1 MTSSDGFLKIGQQIT
16 APFLSAPAEVKGF
29 SQRAGYVRLEAVI
42 LDGTHQFIT
51 RNLTPAQLAQ
61 IRVVQDT
68 RLERVDSAEDFFLRI
83 EANRIRL
90 AYQFDPQL
98 AVSISQVDPLPH
110 QIEAVY
116 HYALQS
122 PRIRFLIADDPG
134 AGKTIMAGLIIKEL
148 QYRRLAQRILIIAP
162 GHLKYQWQR
171 EMKERFQ
178 TAFGI
183 VDRGRMNATWGENVW
198 EEKDHCITSI
208 DFVKQDSVLNSLQN
222 VRWDLVIVDEAHK
235 MSAYAYQSRDQV
247 KVDKTKRYRVGEILS
262 RQTNHLLFLTA
273 TPHRGDEEN
282 FRLFLD
288 LLRPG
293 FFARTELL
301 KESVQSGDNPVF
313 VRRLKEDMKKFDGSA
328 IFPPRHVHSVT
339 FRLTEAER
347 DLYNGVT
354 NYVRHYFDRAKENRS
369 ISFALMILQRRLT
382 SSSQAIYLSLVRRKE
397 RLQAL
402 LELPERIRRDD
413 DYLRAKGLTEDDL
426 AEMAEEERL
435 EWEEKLE
442 NLTLAE
448 NLDDV
453 VAEIEQLEK
462 LIAQADKVRQQEIES
477 KLVKLR
483 HQVLA
488 NLGQRKLLIFTEF
501 RDTVN
506 YLVEKLRVWGYKVIT
521 IHGQMNMDDRLTA
534 EHEFKT
540 NAQIMVATEA
550 AGEGINLQFCSWM
563 INYDIPWNPN
573 RLEQRMG
580 RIHRYGQQYE
590 VHIYNMIAQ
599 ETREGQILERLFEK
613 LERMKEDLGTDRVF
627 DIIGDMIPGARLD
640 ELLKEAIF
648 SQRRMEEIEQTIDA
662 MNVKQAAQT
671 LEKAFL
677 TSLAT
682 RHIDVTGVLRE
693 KMAAEENRLVP
704 EYVEDYFLRAY
715 GRITNQRLT
724 PRTGSKSRFY
734 TINNVPYDLRQWG
747 QDYSFKTA
755 YGMVFREYKQVTFDK
770 YAAREQAQAEFVAP
784 AHPLLEALNQE
795 ILTRFQ
801 NNRDAYAVFGDPEG
815 VRAGTLWFVEG
826 EVTDGSGQPAGK
838 RVFCLYHALADGS
851 IQNVNPAVL
860 WDYEPLDTAPV
871 PDDLLAL
878 LQQREL
884 IEDHIITDV
893 LFPFQNEMQARREHE
908 TRIKEKYGLRSLDY
922 LIQESNQKILD
933 YQLRQEA
940 GNNVD
945 LPLLNEQRNLEEL
958 QRKRSLLEQEILLER
973 NVTVS
978 EPRIIGTAV
987 IVPAVTQAT
996 VEPVITAQPAR
1007 VVKERAE
1014 AGHDYRF
1021 GDDSG
1026 HDAERKRE
1034 IELVGMQVA
1043 LAYETEQ
1050 GRQPEDVSGEN
1061 HGFDVRSLEFDAEGA
1076 FSGIRYIEVKARAQS
1091 GAIRLSSNE
1100 WKKARRYGDDYWLY
1114 IVTQAGTAEP
1124 QLQRIQNPFVHFQ
1137 MDEDI
1142 FATGYIIPEENWQ
1155 QTVQDL

>member
-1 MTSSDGFLKIGQQIT
+1 MLLKIGQRIT
-16 APFLSAPAEVKGF
+16 APFLPTIAEVKGF
-29 SQRAGYVRLEAVI
+29 SQRSGYARLEVVL
-42 LDGTHQFIT
+42 LDGSYQFLT
-51 RNLTPAQLAQ
+51 RNLTAVQLAQ
-61 IRVVQDT
+61 VQIVQDT
-68 RLERVDSAEDFFLRI
+68 RLERVPRAEDFFLRI
-83 EANRIRL
+83 EASRIRL

-116 HYALQS
+116 HYVLSS

-134 AGKTIMAGLIIKEL
+134 AGKTIMAGLIVKEL

-178 TAFGI
+178 TPFTI
-183 VDRGRMNATWGENVW
+183 IDRARMNATWGENAW
-198 EEKDHCITSI
+198 EDKDHCLTSI
-208 DFVKQDSVLNSLQN
+208 DFVKQDTVLSSLQN

-235 MSAYAYQSRDQV
+235 MSAYAYQGKDQV
-247 KVDKTKRYRVGEILS
+247 KVDKTRRYRVGELLS
-262 RQTNHLLFLTA
+262 RQTNHMLFLTA

-301 KESVQSGDNPVF
+301 KESVQSGDNPIF
-313 VRRLKEDMKKFDGSA
+313 VRRLKEDMKRFDGTD

-347 DLYNGVT
+347 HLYNGVT
-354 NYVRHYFDRAKENRS
+354 NYVRNYFDRARENRS

-382 SSSQAIYLSLVRRKE
+382 SSSQAIYLSLLRRKE
-397 RLQAL
+397 RLQNL
-402 LELPERIRRDD
+402 LELPEQIRRDE
-413 DYLRAKGLTEDDL
+413 DYMRARGLTEDDL

-435 EWEEKLE
+435 EWEERLE

-448 NLDDV
+448 NIEDV
-453 VAEIEQLEK
+453 VAEIEQLEA

-483 HQVLA
+483 DHVLA
-488 NLGQRKLLIFTEF
+488 NLGTRKLLIFTEF

-506 YLVEKLRVWGYKVIT
+506 YLVAKLQGWGYQVIT
-521 IHGQMNMDDRLTA
+521 IHGQMNMEDRLQA

-580 RIHRYGQQYE
+580 RIHRYGQRYE

-599 ETREGQILERLFEK
+599 DTREGQILQRLFEK

-627 DIIGDMIPGARLD
+627 DIIGDMIPGSRLD

-662 MNVKQAAQT
+662 VNVKQAAQT

-682 RHIDVTGVLRE
+682 RHIDVTGILRE

-715 GRITNQRLT
+715 QRIGGQRLM
-724 PRTGSKSRFY
+724 PRSGGNSRFY
-734 TINNVPYDLRQWG
+734 TIANVPYDLRQWG
-747 QDYSFKTA
+747 QDYDFKTN
-755 YGMVFREYKQVTFDK
+755 YGLLFRDYKQITFDK

-784 AHPLLEALNQE
+784 GHPLLEALNQE
-795 ILTRFQ
+795 ILTRFHT
-801 NNRDAYAVFGDPEG
+801 NRDAYAVFGDPEG
-815 VRAGTLWFVEG
+815 LREGTLWFVEG

-838 RVFCLYHALADGS
+838 RVFCLYHALADGR
-851 IQNVNPAVL
+851 IQTINPAVL
-860 WDYEPLDTAPV
+860 WDCEPLDDTPV
-871 PDDLLAL
+871 ADDLLAL
-878 LQQREL
+878 LQQRES
-884 IEDHIITDV
+884 IEDHIINNV
-893 LFPFQNEMQARREHE
+893 LFPFQEEIQVRREHE
-908 TRIKEKYGLRSLDY
+908 TRVKEKYGLRSLDY
-922 LIQESNQKILD
+922 LMQESNQKILD
-933 YQLRQEA
+933 YQLRQASGE
-940 GNNVD
+940 NLD
-945 LPLLNEQRNLEEL
+945 LPLRNEQRNLEEL
-958 QRKRSLLEQEILLER
+958 QRRRSQLEQEILLER

-978 EPRIIGTAV
+978 EPRIIGTAL
-987 IVPAVTQAT
+987 IIPSTPQKPAAPPPPATPKQAR
-996 VEPVITAQPAR
+996 EQPD
-1007 VVKERAE
+1007 EAE
-1014 AGHDYRF
+1014 QYQAGSDN
-1021 GDDSG
+1021 SG
-1026 HDAERKRE
+1026 ADPTRKRE
-1034 IELVGMQVA
+1034 IELVGMQVTV
-1043 LAYETEQ
+1043 AYERENS
-1050 GRQPEDVSGEN
+1050 RSPEDVSGEN
-1061 HGFDVRSLEFDAEGA
+1061 HGFDVRSLEYDADGA
-1076 FSGIRYIEVKARAQS
+1076 FAGIRYIEVKARAQS
-1091 GAIRLSSNE
+1091 GAIRLSANE
-1100 WKKARRYGDDYWLY
+1100 WKKARRYGDDFWLY
-1114 IVTQAGTAEP
+1114 IVTKAGSDEP
-1124 QLQRIQNPFVHFQ
+1124 QLQRIQNPAAQFAL
-1137 MDEDI
+1137 DEDI
-1142 FATGYIIPEENWQ
+1142 FATGFIIPEDRWHDK
-1155 QTVQDL
+1155 TK

>member
-1 MTSSDGFLKIGQQIT
+1 MLLKIGQRIT
-16 APFLSAPAEVKGF
+16 APFLPTIAEVKGF
-29 SQRAGYVRLEAVI
+29 SQRSGYARLEVVL
-42 LDGTHQFIT
+42 LDGSYQFLT
-51 RNLTPAQLAQ
+51 RNLTAVQLAQ
-61 IRVVQDT
+61 VQIVQDT
-68 RLERVDSAEDFFLRI
+68 RLERVPRAEDFFLRI
-83 EANRIRL
+83 EASRIRL

-116 HYALQS
+116 HYVLSS

-134 AGKTIMAGLIIKEL
+134 AGKTIMAGLIVKEL

-178 TAFGI
+178 TPFTI
-183 VDRGRMNATWGENVW
+183 IDRARMNATWGENAW
-198 EEKDHCITSI
+198 EDKDHCLTSI
-208 DFVKQDSVLNSLQN
+208 DFVKQDTVLSSLQN

-235 MSAYAYQSRDQV
+235 MSAYAYQGKDQV
-247 KVDKTKRYRVGEILS
+247 KVDKTRRYRVGELLS
-262 RQTNHLLFLTA
+262 RQTNHMLFLTA

-301 KESVQSGDNPVF
+301 KESVQSGDNPIF
-313 VRRLKEDMKKFDGSA
+313 VRRLKEDMKRFDGTD

-347 DLYNGVT
+347 HLYNGVT
-354 NYVRHYFDRAKENRS
+354 NYVRNYFDRARENRS

-382 SSSQAIYLSLVRRKE
+382 SSSQAIYLSLLRRKE
-397 RLQAL
+397 RLQNL
-402 LELPERIRRDD
+402 LELPEQIRRDE
-413 DYLRAKGLTEDDL
+413 DYMRARGLTEDDL

-435 EWEEKLE
+435 EWEERLE

-448 NLDDV
+448 NIEDV
-453 VAEIEQLEK
+453 VAEIEQLEA

-483 HQVLA
+483 DHVLA
-488 NLGQRKLLIFTEF
+488 NLGTRKLLIFTEF

-506 YLVEKLRVWGYKVIT
+506 YLVAKLQGCGYQVIT
-521 IHGQMNMDDRLTA
+521 IHGQMNMEDRLQA

-580 RIHRYGQQYE
+580 RIHRYGQRYE

-599 ETREGQILERLFEK
+599 DTREGQILQRLFEK

-627 DIIGDMIPGARLD
+627 DIIGDMIPGSRLD

-662 MNVKQAAQT
+662 VNVKQAAQT

-682 RHIDVTGVLRE
+682 RHIDVTGILRE

-715 GRITNQRLT
+715 QRIGGQRLM
-724 PRTGSKSRFY
+724 PRSGGNSRFY
-734 TINNVPYDLRQWG
+734 TIANVPYDLRQWG
-747 QDYSFKTA
+747 QDYDFKTN
-755 YGMVFREYKQVTFDK
+755 YGLLFRDYKQITFDK

-784 AHPLLEALNQE
+784 GHPLLEALNQE
-795 ILTRFQ
+795 ILTRFHT
-801 NNRDAYAVFGDPEG
+801 NRDAYAVFGDPEG
-815 VRAGTLWFVEG
+815 LREGTLWFVEG

-838 RVFCLYHALADGS
+838 RVFCLYHALADGR
-851 IQNVNPAVL
+851 IQTINPAVL
-860 WDYEPLDTAPV
+860 WDCEPLDDTPV
-871 PDDLLAL
+871 ADDLLAL
-878 LQQREL
+878 LQQRES
-884 IEDHIITDV
+884 IEDHIINDV
-893 LFPFQNEMQARREHE
+893 LFPFQEEIQVRREHE
-908 TRIKEKYGLRSLDY
+908 TRVKEKYGLRSLDY
-922 LIQESNQKILD
+922 LMQESNQKILD
-933 YQLRQEA
+933 YQLRQASGE
-940 GNNVD
+940 NLD
-945 LPLLNEQRNLEEL
+945 LPLRNEQRNLEEL
-958 QRKRSLLEQEILLER
+958 QRRRSQLEQEILLER

-978 EPRIIGTAV
+978 EPRIIGTAL
-987 IVPAVTQAT
+987 IIPSTPQKPAAPPPPATPKQAR
-996 VEPVITAQPAR
+996 EQPD
-1007 VVKERAE
+1007 EAE
-1014 AGHDYRF
+1014 QYQAGSDN
-1021 GDDSG
+1021 SG
-1026 HDAERKRE
+1026 ADPTRKRE
-1034 IELVGMQVA
+1034 IELVGMQVTV
-1043 LAYETEQ
+1043 AYERENS
-1050 GRQPEDVSGEN
+1050 RSPEDVSGEN
-1061 HGFDVRSLEFDAEGA
+1061 HGFDVRSLEYDADGA
-1076 FSGIRYIEVKARAQS
+1076 FAGIRYIEVKARAQS
-1091 GAIRLSSNE
+1091 GAIRLSANE
-1100 WKKARRYGDDYWLY
+1100 WKKARRYGDDFWLY
-1114 IVTQAGTAEP
+1114 IVTWAGTNEP
-1124 QLQRIQNPFVHFQ
+1124 QLQRIQNPATHLQ

-1142 FATGYIIPEENWQ
+1142 FATGYIIPEQNWQ
-1155 QTVQDL
+1155 QTVQQ

>member
-1 MTSSDGFLKIGQQIT
+1 MLLKIGQRIT
-16 APFLSAPAEVKGF
+16 APFLPTIAEVKGF
-29 SQRAGYVRLEAVI
+29 SQRSGYARLEVVL
-42 LDGTHQFIT
+42 LDGSYQFLT
-51 RNLTPAQLAQ
+51 RNLTAVQLAQ
-61 IRVVQDT
+61 VQIVQDT
-68 RLERVDSAEDFFLRI
+68 RLERVPRAEDFFLRI
-83 EANRIRL
+83 EASRIRL

-116 HYALQS
+116 HYVLSS

-134 AGKTIMAGLIIKEL
+134 AGKTIMAGLIVKEL

-178 TAFGI
+178 TPFTI
-183 VDRGRMNATWGENVW
+183 IDRARMNATWGENAW
-198 EEKDHCITSI
+198 EDKDHCLTSI
-208 DFVKQDSVLNSLQN
+208 DFVKQDTVLSSLQN

-235 MSAYAYQSRDQV
+235 MSAYAYQGKDQV
-247 KVDKTKRYRVGEILS
+247 KVDKTRRYRVGELLS
-262 RQTNHLLFLTA
+262 RQTNHMLFLTA

-301 KESVQSGDNPVF
+301 KESVQSGDNPIF
-313 VRRLKEDMKKFDGSA
+313 VRRLKEDMKRFDGTD

-347 DLYNGVT
+347 HLYNGVT
-354 NYVRHYFDRAKENRS
+354 NYVRNYFDRARENRS

-382 SSSQAIYLSLVRRKE
+382 SSSQAIYLSLLRRKE
-397 RLQAL
+397 RLQNL
-402 LELPERIRRDD
+402 LELPEQIRRDE
-413 DYLRAKGLTEDDL
+413 DYMRARGLTEDDL

-435 EWEEKLE
+435 EWEERLE

-448 NLDDV
+448 NIEDV
-453 VAEIEQLEK
+453 VAEIEQLEA

-483 HQVLA
+483 DHVLA
-488 NLGQRKLLIFTEF
+488 NLGTRKLLIFTEF

-506 YLVEKLRVWGYKVIT
+506 YLVAKLQGWGYQVIT
-521 IHGQMNMDDRLTA
+521 IHGQMNMEDRLQA

-550 AGEGINLQFCSWM
+550 AGEGINLQFCYWM

-580 RIHRYGQQYE
+580 RIHRYGQRYE

-599 ETREGQILERLFEK
+599 DTREGQILQRLFEK

-627 DIIGDMIPGARLD
+627 DIIGDMIPGSRLD

-662 MNVKQAAQT
+662 VNVKQAAQT

-682 RHIDVTGVLRE
+682 RHIDVTGILRE

-715 GRITNQRLT
+715 QRIGGQRLM
-724 PRTGSKSRFY
+724 PRSGGNSRFY
-734 TINNVPYDLRQWG
+734 TIANVPYDLRQWG
-747 QDYSFKTA
+747 QDYDFKTN
-755 YGMVFREYKQVTFDK
+755 YGLLFRDYKQITFDK

-784 AHPLLEALNQE
+784 GHPLLEALNQE
-795 ILTRFQ
+795 ILTRFHT
-801 NNRDAYAVFGDPEG
+801 NRDAYAVFGDPEG
-815 VRAGTLWFVEG
+815 LREGTLWFVEG

-838 RVFCLYHALADGS
+838 RVFCLYHALADGR
-851 IQNVNPAVL
+851 IQTINPAVL
-860 WDYEPLDTAPV
+860 WDCEPLDDTPV
-871 PDDLLAL
+871 ADDLLAL
-878 LQQREL
+878 LQQRES
-884 IEDHIITDV
+884 IEDHIINNV
-893 LFPFQNEMQARREHE
+893 LFPFQEEIQVRREHE
-908 TRIKEKYGLRSLDY
+908 TRVKEKYGLRSLDY
-922 LIQESNQKILD
+922 LMQESNQKILD
-933 YQLRQEA
+933 YQLRQASGE
-940 GNNVD
+940 NLD
-945 LPLLNEQRNLEEL
+945 LPLRNEQRNLEEL
-958 QRKRSLLEQEILLER
+958 QRRRSQLEQEILLER

-978 EPRIIGTAV
+978 EPRIIGTAL
-987 IVPAVTQAT
+987 IIPSTPQKPAAPPPPATPKQAR
-996 VEPVITAQPAR
+996 EQPD
-1007 VVKERAE
+1007 EAE
-1014 AGHDYRF
+1014 QYQAGSDN
-1021 GDDSG
+1021 SG
-1026 HDAERKRE
+1026 ADPTRKRE
-1034 IELVGMQVA
+1034 IELVGMQVTV
-1043 LAYETEQ
+1043 AYERENS
-1050 GRQPEDVSGEN
+1050 RSPEDVSGEN
-1061 HGFDVRSLEFDAEGA
+1061 HGFDVRSLEYDADGA
-1076 FSGIRYIEVKARAQS
+1076 FAGIRYIEVKARAQS
-1091 GAIRLSSNE
+1091 GAIRLSANE
-1100 WKKARRYGDDYWLY
+1100 WKKARRYGDDFWLY
-1114 IVTQAGTAEP
+1114 IVTWAGTNEP
-1124 QLQRIQNPFVHFQ
+1124 QLQRIQNPATHLQ

-1142 FATGYIIPEENWQ
+1142 FATGYIIPEQNWQ
-1155 QTVQDL
+1155 QTVQQ

>member
-1 MTSSDGFLKIGQQIT
+1 MLLKIGQRIT
-16 APFLSAPAEVKGF
+16 APFLPTIAEVKGF
-29 SQRAGYVRLEAVI
+29 SQRSGYARLEVVL
-42 LDGTHQFIT
+42 LDGSYQFLT
-51 RNLTPAQLAQ
+51 RNLTAVQLAQ
-61 IRVVQDT
+61 VQIVQDT
-68 RLERVDSAEDFFLRI
+68 RLERVPRAEDFFLRI
-83 EANRIRL
+83 EASRIRL

-116 HYALQS
+116 HYVLSS

-134 AGKTIMAGLIIKEL
+134 AGKTIMAGLIVKEL

-178 TAFGI
+178 TPFTI
-183 VDRGRMNATWGENVW
+183 IDRARMNATWGENAW
-198 EEKDHCITSI
+198 EDKDHCLTSI
-208 DFVKQDSVLNSLQN
+208 DFVKQDTVLSSLQN

-235 MSAYAYQSRDQV
+235 MSAYAYQGKDQV
-247 KVDKTKRYRVGEILS
+247 KVDKTRRYRVGELLS
-262 RQTNHLLFLTA
+262 RQTNHMLFLTA

-301 KESVQSGDNPVF
+301 KESVQSGDNPIF
-313 VRRLKEDMKKFDGSA
+313 VRRLKEDMKRFDGTD

-347 DLYNGVT
+347 HLYNGVT
-354 NYVRHYFDRAKENRS
+354 NYVRNYFDRARENRS

-382 SSSQAIYLSLVRRKE
+382 SSSQAIYLSLLRRKE
-397 RLQAL
+397 RLQNL
-402 LELPERIRRDD
+402 LELPEQIRRDE
-413 DYLRAKGLTEDDL
+413 DYMRARGLTEDDL

-435 EWEEKLE
+435 EWEERLE

-448 NLDDV
+448 NIEDV
-453 VAEIEQLEK
+453 VAEIEQLEA

-483 HQVLA
+483 DHVLA
-488 NLGQRKLLIFTEF
+488 NLGTRKLLIFTEF

-506 YLVEKLRVWGYKVIT
+506 YLVAKLQGWGYQVIT
-521 IHGQMNMDDRLTA
+521 IHGQMNMEDRLQA

-580 RIHRYGQQYE
+580 RIHRYGQRYE

-599 ETREGQILERLFEK
+599 DTREGQILQRLFEK

-627 DIIGDMIPGARLD
+627 DIIGDMIPGSRLD

-662 MNVKQAAQT
+662 VNVKQAAQT

-682 RHIDVTGVLRE
+682 RHIDVTGILRE

-715 GRITNQRLT
+715 QRIGGQRLM
-724 PRTGSKSRFY
+724 PRSGGNSRFY
-734 TINNVPYDLRQWG
+734 TIANVPYDLRQWG
-747 QDYSFKTA
+747 QDYDFKTN
-755 YGMVFREYKQVTFDK
+755 YGLLFREYKQITFDK

-784 AHPLLEALNQE
+784 GHPLLEALNQE
-795 ILTRFQ
+795 ILTRFHT
-801 NNRDAYAVFGDPEG
+801 NRDAYAVFGDPEG
-815 VRAGTLWFVEG
+815 LREGTLWFVEG

-838 RVFCLYHALADGS
+838 RVFCLYHALADGR
-851 IQNVNPAVL
+851 IQTINPAVL
-860 WDYEPLDTAPV
+860 WDCEPLDDTPV
-871 PDDLLAL
+871 ADDLLAL
-878 LQQREL
+878 LQQRES
-884 IEDHIITDV
+884 IEDHIINDV
-893 LFPFQNEMQARREHE
+893 LFPFQEEIQVRREHE
-908 TRIKEKYGLRSLDY
+908 TRVKEKYGLRSLDY
-922 LIQESNQKILD
+922 LMQESNQKILD
-933 YQLRQEA
+933 YQLRQTGGE
-940 GNNVD
+940 NLD
-945 LPLLNEQRNLEEL
+945 LPLRNEQRNLEEL
-958 QRKRSLLEQEILLER
+958 QHKRQQLEQEIVLER
-973 NVTVS
+973 NVTVG

-987 IVPAVTQAT
+987 ILPTPPQILAPASVTPKQT
-996 VEPVITAQPAR
+996 
-1007 VVKERAE
+1007 KERPHE
-1014 AGHDYRF
+1014 EEHYQAGADG
-1021 GDDSG
+1021 GDD
-1026 HDAERKRE
+1026 AARKRE
-1034 IELVGMQVA
+1034 IELVGMQVTM
-1043 LAYETEQ
+1043 AYEQEN
-1050 GRQPEDVSGEN
+1050 GRSPEDVSGEN
-1061 HGFDVRSLEFDAEGA
+1061 HGFDVRSLEYDADGA
-1076 FSGIRYIEVKARAQS
+1076 FAGIRYIEVKARAQS
-1091 GAIRLSSNE
+1091 GAIRLSANE
-1100 WKKARRYGDDYWLY
+1100 WKKARRYGDDFWLY
-1114 IVTQAGTAEP
+1114 IVTWAGTNEP
-1124 QLQRIQNPFVHFQ
+1124 QLQRIQNPATHLQ

-1142 FATGYIIPEENWQ
+1142 FATGYIIPEQNWQ
-1155 QTVQDL
+1155 QTVQQ

>member
-1 MTSSDGFLKIGQQIT
+1 MEHTNSHLAIGQHIT
-16 APFLSAPAEVKGF
+16 APFLPAAAEVKGF
-29 SQRAGYVRLEAVI
+29 SQRTGYARLEAVL
-42 LDGTHQFIT
+42 LDGSNQFIT

-61 IRVVQDT
+61 IQIVQDN
-68 RLERVDSAEDFFLRI
+68 RLDRVASAEDFFLCI

-116 HYALQS
+116 HYVLRS

-134 AGKTIMAGLIIKEL
+134 AGKTIMAGLIVKEL
-148 QYRRLAQRILIIAP
+148 QYRRLANRILIIAP
-162 GHLKYQWQR
+162 GHLKFQWQR

-178 TAFGI
+178 SPFTI
-183 VDRGRMNATWGENVW
+183 IDRARMNATWGENAW

-208 DFVKQDSVLNSLQN
+208 DFVKQDNVLTSLQT

-235 MSAYAYQSRDQV
+235 MSAYAYQGKEQV
-247 KVDKTKRYRVGEILS
+247 KVDKTKRYRVGELLS
-262 RQTNHLLFLTA
+262 RQTNHMLFLTA

-313 VRRLKEDMKKFDGSA
+313 IRRLKEDMKRFDGTN

-339 FRLTEAER
+339 FRLTQAER
-347 DLYNGVT
+347 ELYNDVT
-354 NYVRHYFDRAKENRS
+354 SYVRNYFDRAKENRS

-382 SSSQAIYLSLVRRKE
+382 SSSQAIYLSLQRRKARME
-397 RLQAL
+397 ELLQ
-402 LELPERIRRDD
+402 LPEKISRDE
-413 DYLRAKGLTEDDL
+413 DYLRAKRLTEDDL
-426 AEMAEEERL
+426 AEMEEVERM
-435 EWEEKLE
+435 EWEERLE

-448 NLDDV
+448 NIDDV
-453 VAEIEQLEK
+453 VAEIEQLEG

-483 HQVLA
+483 DHVLA
-488 NLGQRKLLIFTEF
+488 NLGDRKLLIFTEF

-506 YLVEKLRVWGYKVIT
+506 YLVEKLQLWGYQVIT
-521 IHGQMNMDDRLTA
+521 IHGQMNMEDRLTA
-534 EHEFKT
+534 EHDFKSS
-540 NAQIMVATEA
+540 AQIMVATEA

-599 ETREGQILERLFEK
+599 ETREGRILQRLFEK
-613 LERMKEDLGTDRVF
+613 MERMKEDLGTDRVF

-640 ELLKEAIF
+640 DLLKQAVF
-648 SQRRMEEIEQTIDA
+648 SQRHMEEIEQKIDA
-662 MNVKQAAQT
+662 MNVKQAEAT

-682 RHIDVTGVLRE
+682 RHIDVTGILRE

-715 GRITNQRLT
+715 RRISGRHLT
-724 PRTGSKSRFY
+724 ARSIQNGRFY
-734 TINNVPYDLRQWG
+734 SIANVPYDLRQWG
-747 QDYSFKTA
+747 QNYDFKTA
-755 YGMVFREYKQVTFDK
+755 YGLLFRDYKQLTFDK

-784 AHPLLEALNQE
+784 GHPLLEAINQQ
-795 ILTRFQ
+795 ILTRFHT
-801 NNRDAYAVFGDPEG
+801 NRDAYAVFGDPEG
-815 VRAGTLWFVEG
+815 VRQGTLWFVEG

-838 RVFCLYHALADGS
+838 RVFCLYHALHNGS
-851 IQNVNPAVL
+851 IHTINPAVL
-860 WDYEPLDTAPV
+860 WDYEPLDDTPV
-871 PDDLLAL
+871 PDSLLTL
-878 LQQREL
+878 VQQREQ
-884 IEDHIITDV
+884 IADHIITDV
-893 LFPFQNEMQARREHE
+893 LFPFQTEMQARREHE

-933 YQLRQEA
+933 YQLRQA
-940 GNNVD
+940 VGDNVD
-945 LPLLNEQRNLEEL
+945 LPLLNEQRNLEGLQHKRTQLEL
-958 QRKRSLLEQEILLER
+958 EIQMER

-987 IVPAVTQAT
+987 ILPHVPTAPKPPQPVAT
-996 VEPVITAQPAR
+996 KKVKDQP
-1007 VVKERAE
+1007 
-1014 AGHDYRF
+1014 
-1021 GDDSG
+1021 DDDQTYQTGADSSG
-1026 HDAERKRE
+1026 HDAARKRE
-1034 IELVGMQVA
+1034 IELVGMRVA
-1043 LAYETEQ
+1043 MAYENEN

-1061 HGFDVRSLEFDAEGA
+1061 HGFDVRSLEFDTDGLFA
-1076 FSGIRYIEVKARAQS
+1076 GIRYIEVKARAQS

-1114 IVTQAGTAEP
+1114 IVTHAGTNEP
-1124 QLQRIQNPFVHFQ
+1124 QLQRIQNPATHFQ

-1142 FATGYIIPEENWQ
+1142 FATGYIIPEHSWQ
-1155 QTVQDL
+1155 ATSIS

>member
-1 MTSSDGFLKIGQQIT
+1 MLLKIGQRIT
-16 APFLSAPAEVKGF
+16 APFLPTIAEVKGF
-29 SQRAGYVRLEAVI
+29 SQRSGYARLEVVL
-42 LDGTHQFIT
+42 LDGSYQFLT
-51 RNLTPAQLAQ
+51 RNLTAVQLAQ
-61 IRVVQDT
+61 VQIVQDT
-68 RLERVDSAEDFFLRI
+68 RLERVPRAEDFFLRI
-83 EANRIRL
+83 EASRIRL

-116 HYALQS
+116 HYVLSS

-134 AGKTIMAGLIIKEL
+134 AGKTIMAGLIVKEL

-178 TAFGI
+178 TPFTI
-183 VDRGRMNATWGENVW
+183 IDRARMNATWGENAW
-198 EEKDHCITSI
+198 EDKDHCLTSI
-208 DFVKQDSVLNSLQN
+208 DFVKQDTVLSSLQN

-235 MSAYAYQSRDQV
+235 MSAYAYQGKDQV
-247 KVDKTKRYRVGEILS
+247 KVDKTRRYRVGELLS
-262 RQTNHLLFLTA
+262 RQTNHMLFLTA

-301 KESVQSGDNPVF
+301 KESVQSGDNPIF
-313 VRRLKEDMKKFDGSA
+313 VRRLKEDMKRFDGTD

-347 DLYNGVT
+347 HLYNGVT
-354 NYVRHYFDRAKENRS
+354 NYVRNYFDRARENRS

-382 SSSQAIYLSLVRRKE
+382 SSSQAIYLSLLRRKE
-397 RLQAL
+397 RLQNL
-402 LELPERIRRDD
+402 LELPEQIRRDE
-413 DYLRAKGLTEDDL
+413 DYMRARGLTEDDL

-435 EWEEKLE
+435 EWEERLE

-448 NLDDV
+448 NIEDV
-453 VAEIEQLEK
+453 VAEIEQLEA

-483 HQVLA
+483 DHVLA
-488 NLGQRKLLIFTEF
+488 NLGTRKLLIFTEF

-506 YLVEKLRVWGYKVIT
+506 YLVAKLQGWGYQVIT
-521 IHGQMNMDDRLTA
+521 IHGQMNMEDRLQA

-580 RIHRYGQQYE
+580 RIHRYGQRYE

-599 ETREGQILERLFEK
+599 DTREGQILQRLFEK

-627 DIIGDMIPGARLD
+627 DIIGDMIPGSRLD

-662 MNVKQAAQT
+662 VNVKQAAQT

-682 RHIDVTGVLRE
+682 RHIDVTGILRE

-715 GRITNQRLT
+715 QRIGGQRLT
-724 PRTGSKSRFY
+724 PRSGGNSRFY
-734 TINNVPYDLRQWG
+734 TIANVPYDLRQWG
-747 QDYSFKTA
+747 QDYDFKTN
-755 YGMVFREYKQVTFDK
+755 YGLLFREYKQITFDK

-784 AHPLLEALNQE
+784 GHPLLEALNQE
-795 ILTRFQ
+795 ILTRFHT
-801 NNRDAYAVFGDPEG
+801 NRDAYAVFGDPEG
-815 VRAGTLWFVEG
+815 LREGTLWFVEG

-838 RVFCLYHALADGS
+838 RVFCLYHALADGR
-851 IQNVNPAVL
+851 IQTINPAVL
-860 WDYEPLDTAPV
+860 WDCEPLDDTPV
-871 PDDLLAL
+871 ADDLLAL
-878 LQQREL
+878 LQQRES
-884 IEDHIITDV
+884 IEDHIINNV
-893 LFPFQNEMQARREHE
+893 LFPFQEEIQVRREHE
-908 TRIKEKYGLRSLDY
+908 TRVKEKYGLRSLDY
-922 LIQESNQKILD
+922 LMQESNQKILD
-933 YQLRQEA
+933 YQLRQASGE
-940 GNNVD
+940 NLD
-945 LPLLNEQRNLEEL
+945 LPLRNEQRNLEEL
-958 QRKRSLLEQEILLER
+958 QRRRSQLEQEILLER

-978 EPRIIGTAV
+978 EPRIIGTAL
-987 IVPAVTQAT
+987 IIPSTPQKPAAPPPPATPKQAR
-996 VEPVITAQPAR
+996 EQPD
-1007 VVKERAE
+1007 EAE
-1014 AGHDYRF
+1014 QYQAGSDN
-1021 GDDSG
+1021 SG
-1026 HDAERKRE
+1026 ADPTRKRE
-1034 IELVGMQVA
+1034 IELVGMQVTV
-1043 LAYETEQ
+1043 AYERENS
-1050 GRQPEDVSGEN
+1050 RSPEDVSGEN
-1061 HGFDVRSLEFDAEGA
+1061 HGFDVRSLEYDADGA
-1076 FSGIRYIEVKARAQS
+1076 FAGIRYIEVKARAQS
-1091 GAIRLSSNE
+1091 GAIRLSANE
-1100 WKKARRYGDDYWLY
+1100 WKKARRYGDDFWLY
-1114 IVTQAGTAEP
+1114 IVTWAGTNEP
-1124 QLQRIQNPFVHFQ
+1124 QLQRIQNPATHLQ

-1142 FATGYIIPEENWQ
+1142 FATGYIIPEQNWQ
-1155 QTVQDL
+1155 QTVQQ

>member
-1 MTSSDGFLKIGQQIT
+1 MLLKIGQRIT
-16 APFLSAPAEVKGF
+16 APFLPTIAEVKGF
-29 SQRAGYVRLEAVI
+29 SQRSGYARLEVVL
-42 LDGTHQFIT
+42 LDGSYQFLT
-51 RNLTPAQLAQ
+51 RNLTAVQLAQ
-61 IRVVQDT
+61 VQIVQDT
-68 RLERVDSAEDFFLRI
+68 RLERVPRAEDFFLRI
-83 EANRIRL
+83 EASRIRL

-116 HYALQS
+116 HYVLSS

-134 AGKTIMAGLIIKEL
+134 AGKTIMAGLIVKEL

-178 TAFGI
+178 TPFTI
-183 VDRGRMNATWGENVW
+183 IDRARMNATWGENAW
-198 EEKDHCITSI
+198 EDKDHCLTSI
-208 DFVKQDSVLNSLQN
+208 DFVKQDTVLSSLQN

-235 MSAYAYQSRDQV
+235 MSAYAYQGKDQV
-247 KVDKTKRYRVGEILS
+247 KVDKTRRYRVGELLS
-262 RQTNHLLFLTA
+262 RQTNHMLFLTA

-301 KESVQSGDNPVF
+301 KESVQSGDNPIF
-313 VRRLKEDMKKFDGSA
+313 VRRLKEDMKRFDGTD

-347 DLYNGVT
+347 HLYNGVT
-354 NYVRHYFDRAKENRS
+354 NYVRNYFDRARENRS

-382 SSSQAIYLSLVRRKE
+382 SSSQAIYLSLLRRKE
-397 RLQAL
+397 RLQNL
-402 LELPERIRRDD
+402 LELPEQIRRDE
-413 DYLRAKGLTEDDL
+413 DYMRARGLTEDDL

-435 EWEEKLE
+435 EWEERLE

-448 NLDDV
+448 NIEDV
-453 VAEIEQLEK
+453 VAEIEQLEA

-483 HQVLA
+483 DHVLA
-488 NLGQRKLLIFTEF
+488 NLGTRKLLIFTEF

-506 YLVEKLRVWGYKVIT
+506 YLVAKLQGWGYQVIT
-521 IHGQMNMDDRLTA
+521 IHGQMNMEDRLQA

-580 RIHRYGQQYE
+580 RIHRYGQRYE

-599 ETREGQILERLFEK
+599 DTREGQILQRLFEK

-627 DIIGDMIPGARLD
+627 DIIGDMIPGSRLD

-662 MNVKQAAQT
+662 VNVKQAAQT

-682 RHIDVTGVLRE
+682 RHIDVTGILRE

-715 GRITNQRLT
+715 QRIGGQRLM
-724 PRTGSKSRFY
+724 PRSGGNSRFY
-734 TINNVPYDLRQWG
+734 TIANVPYDLRQWG
-747 QDYSFKTA
+747 QDYDFKTN
-755 YGMVFREYKQVTFDK
+755 YGLLFRDYKQITFDK

-784 AHPLLEALNQE
+784 GHPLLEALNQE
-795 ILTRFQ
+795 ILTRFHT
-801 NNRDAYAVFGDPEG
+801 NRDAYAVFGDPEG
-815 VRAGTLWFVEG
+815 LREGTLWFVEG

-838 RVFCLYHALADGS
+838 RVFCLYHALADGR
-851 IQNVNPAVL
+851 IQTINPAVL
-860 WDYEPLDTAPV
+860 WDCEPLDDTPV
-871 PDDLLAL
+871 ADDLLAL
-878 LQQREL
+878 LQQRES
-884 IEDHIITDV
+884 IEDHIINDV
-893 LFPFQNEMQARREHE
+893 LFPFQEEIQVRREHE
-908 TRIKEKYGLRSLDY
+908 TRVKEKYGLRSLDY
-922 LIQESNQKILD
+922 LMQESNQKILD
-933 YQLRQEA
+933 YQLRQASGE
-940 GNNVD
+940 NLD
-945 LPLLNEQRNLEEL
+945 LPLRNEQRNLEEL
-958 QRKRSLLEQEILLER
+958 QRRRSQLEQEILLER

-978 EPRIIGTAV
+978 EPRIIGTAL
-987 IVPAVTQAT
+987 IIPSTPQKPAAPPPPATPKQAR
-996 VEPVITAQPAR
+996 EQPD
-1007 VVKERAE
+1007 EAE
-1014 AGHDYRF
+1014 QYQAGSDN
-1021 GDDSG
+1021 SG
-1026 HDAERKRE
+1026 ADPTRKRE
-1034 IELVGMQVA
+1034 IELVGMQVTV
-1043 LAYETEQ
+1043 AYERENS
-1050 GRQPEDVSGEN
+1050 RSPEDVSGEN
-1061 HGFDVRSLEFDAEGA
+1061 HGFDVRSLEYDADGA
-1076 FSGIRYIEVKARAQS
+1076 FAGIRYIEVKARAQS
-1091 GAIRLSSNE
+1091 GAIRLSANE
-1100 WKKARRYGDDYWLY
+1100 WKKARRYGDDFWLY
-1114 IVTQAGTAEP
+1114 IVTWAGTNEP
-1124 QLQRIQNPFVHFQ
+1124 QLQRIQNPATHLQ

-1142 FATGYIIPEENWQ
+1142 FATGYIIPEQNWQ
-1155 QTVQDL
+1155 QTVQQ

>member
-1 MTSSDGFLKIGQQIT
+1 MLLKIGQRIT
-16 APFLSAPAEVKGF
+16 APFLPTIAEVKGF
-29 SQRAGYVRLEAVI
+29 SQRSGYARLEVVL
-42 LDGTHQFIT
+42 LDGSYQFLT
-51 RNLTPAQLAQ
+51 RNLTAVQLAQ
-61 IRVVQDT
+61 VQIVQDT
-68 RLERVDSAEDFFLRI
+68 RLERVPRAEDFFLRI
-83 EANRIRL
+83 EASRIRL

-116 HYALQS
+116 HYVLSS

-134 AGKTIMAGLIIKEL
+134 AGKTIMAGLIVKEL

-178 TAFGI
+178 TPFTI
-183 VDRGRMNATWGENVW
+183 IDRARMNATWGENAW
-198 EEKDHCITSI
+198 EDKDHCLTSI
-208 DFVKQDSVLNSLQN
+208 DFVKQDTVLSSLQN

-235 MSAYAYQSRDQV
+235 MSAYAYQGKDQV
-247 KVDKTKRYRVGEILS
+247 KVDKTRRYRVGELLS
-262 RQTNHLLFLTA
+262 RQTNHMLFLTA

-301 KESVQSGDNPVF
+301 KESVQSGDNPIF
-313 VRRLKEDMKKFDGSA
+313 VRRLKEDMKRFDGTD

-347 DLYNGVT
+347 HLYNGVT
-354 NYVRHYFDRAKENRS
+354 NYVRNYFDRARENRS

-382 SSSQAIYLSLVRRKE
+382 SSSQAIYLSLLRRKE
-397 RLQAL
+397 RLQNL
-402 LELPERIRRDD
+402 LELPEQIRRDE
-413 DYLRAKGLTEDDL
+413 DYMRARGLTEDDL

-435 EWEEKLE
+435 EWEERLE

-448 NLDDV
+448 NIEDV
-453 VAEIEQLEK
+453 VAEIEQLEA

-483 HQVLA
+483 DHVLA
-488 NLGQRKLLIFTEF
+488 NLGTRKLLIFTEF

-506 YLVEKLRVWGYKVIT
+506 YLVAKLQGWGYQVIT
-521 IHGQMNMDDRLTA
+521 IHGQMNMEDRLQA

-580 RIHRYGQQYE
+580 RIHRYGQRYE

-599 ETREGQILERLFEK
+599 DTREGQILQRLFEK

-627 DIIGDMIPGARLD
+627 DIIGDMIPGSRLD

-662 MNVKQAAQT
+662 VNVKQAAQT

-682 RHIDVTGVLRE
+682 RHIDVTGILRE

-715 GRITNQRLT
+715 QRIGGQRLM
-724 PRTGSKSRFY
+724 PRSGGNSRFY
-734 TINNVPYDLRQWG
+734 TIANVPYDLRQWG
-747 QDYSFKTA
+747 QDYDFKTN
-755 YGMVFREYKQVTFDK
+755 YGLLFREYKQITFDK

-784 AHPLLEALNQE
+784 GHPLLEALNQE
-795 ILTRFQ
+795 ILTRFHT
-801 NNRDAYAVFGDPEG
+801 NRDAYAVFGDPEG
-815 VRAGTLWFVEG
+815 LREGTLWFVEG

-838 RVFCLYHALADGS
+838 RVFCLYHALADGR
-851 IQNVNPAVL
+851 IQTINPAVL
-860 WDYEPLDTAPV
+860 WDCEPLDDTPV
-871 PDDLLAL
+871 ADDLLAL
-878 LQQREL
+878 LQQRES
-884 IEDHIITDV
+884 IEDHIINDV
-893 LFPFQNEMQARREHE
+893 LFPFQEEIQVRREHE
-908 TRIKEKYGLRSLDY
+908 TRVKEKYGLRSLDY
-922 LIQESNQKILD
+922 LMQESNQKILD
-933 YQLRQEA
+933 YQLRQASGE
-940 GNNVD
+940 NLD
-945 LPLLNEQRNLEEL
+945 LPLRNEQRNLEEL
-958 QRKRSLLEQEILLER
+958 QRRRSQLEQEILLER

-978 EPRIIGTAV
+978 EPRIIGTAL
-987 IVPAVTQAT
+987 IIPSTPQKPAAPPPPATPKQAR
-996 VEPVITAQPAR
+996 EQPD
-1007 VVKERAE
+1007 EAE
-1014 AGHDYRF
+1014 QYQAGSDN
-1021 GDDSG
+1021 SG
-1026 HDAERKRE
+1026 ADPTRKRE
-1034 IELVGMQVA
+1034 IELVGMQVTV
-1043 LAYETEQ
+1043 AYERENS
-1050 GRQPEDVSGEN
+1050 RSPEDVSGEN
-1061 HGFDVRSLEFDAEGA
+1061 HGFDVRSLEYDADGA
-1076 FSGIRYIEVKARAQS
+1076 FAGIRYIEVKARAQS
-1091 GAIRLSSNE
+1091 GAIRLSANE
-1100 WKKARRYGDDYWLY
+1100 WKKARRYGDDFWLY
-1114 IVTQAGTAEP
+1114 IVTWAGTNEP
-1124 QLQRIQNPFVHFQ
+1124 QLQRIQNPATHLQ

-1142 FATGYIIPEENWQ
+1142 FATGYIIPEQNWQ
-1155 QTVQDL
+1155 QTVQQ

>member
-1 MTSSDGFLKIGQQIT
+1 MLLKIGQRIT
-16 APFLSAPAEVKGF
+16 APFLPTIAEVKGF
-29 SQRAGYVRLEAVI
+29 SQRSGYARLEVVL
-42 LDGTHQFIT
+42 LDGSYQFLT
-51 RNLTPAQLAQ
+51 RNLTAVQLAQ
-61 IRVVQDT
+61 VQIVQDT
-68 RLERVDSAEDFFLRI
+68 RLERVPRAEDFFLRI
-83 EANRIRL
+83 EASRIRL

-116 HYALQS
+116 HYVLSS

-134 AGKTIMAGLIIKEL
+134 AGKTIMAGLIVKEL

-178 TAFGI
+178 TPFTI
-183 VDRGRMNATWGENVW
+183 IDRARMNATWGENAW
-198 EEKDHCITSI
+198 EDKDHCLTSI
-208 DFVKQDSVLNSLQN
+208 DFVKQDTVLSSLQN

-235 MSAYAYQSRDQV
+235 MSAYAYQGKDQV
-247 KVDKTKRYRVGEILS
+247 KVDKTRRYRVGELLS
-262 RQTNHLLFLTA
+262 RQTNHMLFLTA

-301 KESVQSGDNPVF
+301 KESVQSGDNPIF
-313 VRRLKEDMKKFDGSA
+313 VRRLKEDMKRFDGTD

-347 DLYNGVT
+347 HLYNGVT
-354 NYVRHYFDRAKENRS
+354 NYVRNYFDRARENRS

-382 SSSQAIYLSLVRRKE
+382 SSSQAIYLSLLRRKE
-397 RLQAL
+397 RLQNL
-402 LELPERIRRDD
+402 LELPEQIRRDE
-413 DYLRAKGLTEDDL
+413 DYMRARGLTEDDL

-435 EWEEKLE
+435 EWEERLE

-448 NLDDV
+448 NIEDV
-453 VAEIEQLEK
+453 VAEIEQLEA

-483 HQVLA
+483 DHVLA
-488 NLGQRKLLIFTEF
+488 NLGTRKLLIFTEF

-506 YLVEKLRVWGYKVIT
+506 YLVAKLQGWGYQVIT
-521 IHGQMNMDDRLTA
+521 IHGQMNMEDRLQA

-580 RIHRYGQQYE
+580 RIHRYGQRYE

-599 ETREGQILERLFEK
+599 DTREGQILQRLFEK

-627 DIIGDMIPGARLD
+627 DIIGDMIPGSRLD

-662 MNVKQAAQT
+662 VNVKQAAQT

-682 RHIDVTGVLRE
+682 RHIDVTGILRE

-715 GRITNQRLT
+715 QRIGGQRLT
-724 PRTGSKSRFY
+724 PRSGGNSRFY
-734 TINNVPYDLRQWG
+734 TIANVPYDLRQWG
-747 QDYSFKTA
+747 QDYDFKTN
-755 YGMVFREYKQVTFDK
+755 YGLLFREYKQITFDK

-784 AHPLLEALNQE
+784 GHPLLEALNQE
-795 ILTRFQ
+795 ILTRFHT
-801 NNRDAYAVFGDPEG
+801 NRDAYAVFGDPEG
-815 VRAGTLWFVEG
+815 LREGTLWFVEG

-838 RVFCLYHALADGS
+838 RVFCLYHALADGR
-851 IQNVNPAVL
+851 IQTINPAVL
-860 WDYEPLDTAPV
+860 WDCEPLDDTPV
-871 PDDLLAL
+871 ADDLLAL
-878 LQQREL
+878 LQQRES
-884 IEDHIITDV
+884 IEDHIINDV
-893 LFPFQNEMQARREHE
+893 LFPFQEEIQVRREHE
-908 TRIKEKYGLRSLDY
+908 TRVKEKYGLRSLDY
-922 LIQESNQKILD
+922 LMQESNQKILD
-933 YQLRQEA
+933 YQLRQASGE
-940 GNNVD
+940 NLD
-945 LPLLNEQRNLEEL
+945 LPLRNEQRNLEEL
-958 QRKRSLLEQEILLER
+958 QRRRSQLEQEILLER

-978 EPRIIGTAV
+978 EPRIIGTAL
-987 IVPAVTQAT
+987 IIPSTPQKPAAPPPPATPKQAR
-996 VEPVITAQPAR
+996 EQPD
-1007 VVKERAE
+1007 EAE
-1014 AGHDYRF
+1014 QYQAGSDN
-1021 GDDSG
+1021 SG
-1026 HDAERKRE
+1026 ADPTRKRE
-1034 IELVGMQVA
+1034 IELVGMQVTV
-1043 LAYETEQ
+1043 AYERENS
-1050 GRQPEDVSGEN
+1050 RSPEDVSGEN
-1061 HGFDVRSLEFDAEGA
+1061 HGFDVRSLEYDADGA
-1076 FSGIRYIEVKARAQS
+1076 FAGIRYIEVKARAQS
-1091 GAIRLSSNE
+1091 GAIRLSANE
-1100 WKKARRYGDDYWLY
+1100 WKKARRYGDDFWLY
-1114 IVTQAGTAEP
+1114 IVTWAGTNEP
-1124 QLQRIQNPFVHFQ
+1124 QLQRIQNPATHLQ

-1142 FATGYIIPEENWQ
+1142 FATGYIIPEQNWQ
-1155 QTVQDL
+1155 QTVQQ

>member
-1 MTSSDGFLKIGQQIT
+1 MDLQIGQLIT
-16 APFLSAPAEVKGF
+16 APFLPATARVKGF
-29 SQRAGYVRLEAVI
+29 SNRVGYCKVEVVLQ
-42 LDGTHQFIT
+42 DGSNQYIA
-51 RNLTPAQLAQ
+51 RNLTPAQLARVQ
-61 IRVVQDT
+61 IVQQSGVGQLND
-68 RLERVDSAEDFFLRI
+68 AEEFFLFV

-134 AGKTIMAGLIIKEL
+134 AGKTIMAGLIVKEL
-148 QYRRLAQRILIIAP
+148 QYRHLAQRILIIAP

-178 TAFGI
+178 TPFTI
-183 VDRGRMNATWGENVW
+183 IDRVRMNATWGENAW
-198 EEKDHCITSI
+198 EEKDHCLTSI
-208 DFVKQDSVLNSLQN
+208 DFIKQDTVLTSLQN

-235 MSAYAYQSRDQV
+235 MSAYAYQGRDQV
-247 KVDKTKRYRVGEILS
+247 KVDKTKRYRVGELLS
-262 RQTNHLLFLTA
+262 RQTNHMLFLTA

-313 VRRLKEDMKKFDGSA
+313 IRRLKEDMKKFDGSD
-328 IFPPRHVHSVT
+328 IFPPRYVHSVT

-347 DLYNGVT
+347 ELYNGVT
-354 NYVRHYFDRAKENRS
+354 NYVRNYFDRAKENRS

-382 SSSQAIYLSLVRRKE
+382 SSSQAIYLSLLRRKA
-397 RLQAL
+397 RLEEL
-402 LELPERIRRDD
+402 LELPEKIRRDD

-426 AEMAEEERL
+426 ADMAEDERL

-453 VAEIEQLEK
+453 LAEVEQLES
-462 LIAQADKVRQQEIES
+462 LIAQADKVRQQETES
-477 KLVKLR
+477 KLVRLR
-483 HQVLA
+483 DQVLA
-488 NLGQRKLLIFTEF
+488 NLDGRKLLIFTEF

-506 YLVEKLRVWGYKVIT
+506 YLVQKLQGWGYRVIT
-521 IHGQMNMDDRLTA
+521 IHGQMNMEDRLKA

-590 VHIYNMIAQ
+590 VHIYNMITQ
-599 ETREGQILERLFEK
+599 DTREGQILERLFAK

-662 MNVKQAAQT
+662 VNVKQASQT

-682 RHIDVTGVLRE
+682 RHIDVTGILRE
-693 KMAAEENRLVP
+693 KMTSEENRLVP

-715 GRITNQRLT
+715 RRLTNQRLA
-724 PRTGSKSRFY
+724 PRLVDNGRFY
-734 TINNVPYDLRQWG
+734 TVSNIPYDLRQWE

-755 YGMVFREYKQVTFDK
+755 YGPLYRDYKQVTFDK
-770 YAAREQAQAEFVAP
+770 YAARLQAGAEFVAP
-784 AHPLLEALNQE
+784 GHPLLEALNQE

-801 NNRDAYAVFGDPEG
+801 TSQDAYAVFGDPEG
-815 VRAGTLWFVEG
+815 LREGALWFVEG

-838 RVFCLYHALADGS
+838 RVFCLYHSLADGR
-851 IQNVNPAVL
+851 IQTINPAVL
-860 WDYEPLDTAPV
+860 WDCEPLDGIPASPALL
-871 PDDLLAL
+871 DLLH
-878 LQQREL
+878 QREL

-893 LFPFQNEMQARREHE
+893 LFPFQEEMQARREHE

-922 LIQESNQKILD
+922 LIQDSNQKILD
-933 YQLRQEA
+933 YQLRQAA
-940 GNNVD
+940 GENMD
-945 LPLLNEQRNLEEL
+945 LPLRNEQRNLEEL
-958 QRKRSLLEQEILLER
+958 QRKRQLLEQEIVLER
-973 NVTVS
+973 SVTVS
-978 EPRIIGTAV
+978 EPRIIGAA
-987 IVPAVTQAT
+987 IVMKNTDRQDERIEEPGVKGVRDEPAAYSVH
-996 VEPVITAQPAR
+996 EG
-1007 VVKERAE
+1007 E
-1014 AGHDYRF
+1014 
-1021 GDDSG
+1021 
-1026 HDAERKRE
+1026 DAARKRE
-1034 IELVGMQVA
+1034 IELVGMRVTM
-1043 LAYETEQ
+1043 AYEQADHRT
-1050 GRQPEDVSGEN
+1050 PEDVSGEN
-1061 HGFDVRSLEFDAEGA
+1061 HGFDIRSLEYDADGA
-1076 FSGIRYIEVKARAQS
+1076 FAGIRYIEVKARAQS
-1091 GAIRLSSNE
+1091 GAIRLSANE

-1114 IVTQAGTAEP
+1114 IVTQAGSDDP
-1124 QLQRIQNPFVHFQ
+1124 QLQRIQNPAAQFAL
-1137 MDEDI
+1137 DEDI
-1142 FATGYIIPEENWQ
+1142 FATGFIIPEDRWHDK
-1155 QTVQDL
+1155 TV

>member
-1 MTSSDGFLKIGQQIT
+1 MLLKIGQRIT
-16 APFLSAPAEVKGF
+16 APFLPTIAEVKGF
-29 SQRAGYVRLEAVI
+29 SQRSGYARLEVVL
-42 LDGTHQFIT
+42 LDGSYQFLT
-51 RNLTPAQLAQ
+51 RNLTAVQLAQ
-61 IRVVQDT
+61 VQIVQDT
-68 RLERVDSAEDFFLRI
+68 RLERVPRAEDFFLRI
-83 EANRIRL
+83 EASRIRL

-116 HYALQS
+116 HYVLSS

-134 AGKTIMAGLIIKEL
+134 AGKTIMAGLIVKEL

-178 TAFGI
+178 TPFTI
-183 VDRGRMNATWGENVW
+183 IDRARMNATWGENAW
-198 EEKDHCITSI
+198 EDKDHCLTSI
-208 DFVKQDSVLNSLQN
+208 DFVKQDTVLSSLQN

-235 MSAYAYQSRDQV
+235 MSAYAYQGKDQV
-247 KVDKTKRYRVGEILS
+247 KVDKTRRYRVGELLS
-262 RQTNHLLFLTA
+262 RQTNHMLFLTA

-301 KESVQSGDNPVF
+301 KESVQSGDNPIF
-313 VRRLKEDMKKFDGSA
+313 VRRLKEDMKRFDGTD

-347 DLYNGVT
+347 HLYNGVT
-354 NYVRHYFDRAKENRS
+354 NYVRNYFDRARENRS

-382 SSSQAIYLSLVRRKE
+382 SSSQAIYLSLLRRKE
-397 RLQAL
+397 RLQNL
-402 LELPERIRRDD
+402 LELPEQIRRDE
-413 DYLRAKGLTEDDL
+413 DYMRARGLTEDDL

-435 EWEEKLE
+435 EWEERLE

-448 NLDDV
+448 NIEDV
-453 VAEIEQLEK
+453 VAEIEQLEA

-483 HQVLA
+483 DHVLA
-488 NLGQRKLLIFTEF
+488 NLGTRKLLIFTEF

-506 YLVEKLRVWGYKVIT
+506 YLVAKLQGWGYQVIT
-521 IHGQMNMDDRLTA
+521 IHGQMNMEDRLQA

-580 RIHRYGQQYE
+580 RIHRYGQRYE

-599 ETREGQILERLFEK
+599 DTREGQILQRLFEK

-627 DIIGDMIPGARLD
+627 DIIGDMIPGSRLD

-662 MNVKQAAQT
+662 VNVKQAAQT

-682 RHIDVTGVLRE
+682 RHIDVTGILRE

-715 GRITNQRLT
+715 QRIGGQRLM
-724 PRTGSKSRFY
+724 PRSGGNSRFY
-734 TINNVPYDLRQWG
+734 TIANVPYDLRQWG
-747 QDYSFKTA
+747 QDYDFKTN
-755 YGMVFREYKQVTFDK
+755 YGLLFREYKQITFDK

-784 AHPLLEALNQE
+784 GHPLLEALNQE
-795 ILTRFQ
+795 ILTRFHT
-801 NNRDAYAVFGDPEG
+801 NRDAYAVFGDPEG
-815 VRAGTLWFVEG
+815 LREGTLWFVEG

-838 RVFCLYHALADGS
+838 RVFCLYHALADGR
-851 IQNVNPAVL
+851 IQTINPAVL
-860 WDYEPLDTAPV
+860 WDCEPLDDTPV
-871 PDDLLAL
+871 ADDLLAL
-878 LQQREL
+878 LQQRES
-884 IEDHIITDV
+884 IEDHIINNV
-893 LFPFQNEMQARREHE
+893 LFPFQEEIQVRREHE
-908 TRIKEKYGLRSLDY
+908 TRVKEKYGLRSLDY
-922 LIQESNQKILD
+922 LMQESNQKILD
-933 YQLRQEA
+933 YQLRQASGE
-940 GNNVD
+940 NLD
-945 LPLLNEQRNLEEL
+945 LPLRNEQRNLEEL
-958 QRKRSLLEQEILLER
+958 QRRRSQLEQEILLER

-978 EPRIIGTAV
+978 EPRIIGTAL
-987 IVPAVTQAT
+987 IIPSTPQKPAAPPPPATPKQAR
-996 VEPVITAQPAR
+996 EQPD
-1007 VVKERAE
+1007 EAE
-1014 AGHDYRF
+1014 QYQAGSDN
-1021 GDDSG
+1021 SG
-1026 HDAERKRE
+1026 ADPTRKRE
-1034 IELVGMQVA
+1034 IELVGMQVTV
-1043 LAYETEQ
+1043 AYERENS
-1050 GRQPEDVSGEN
+1050 RSPEDVSGEN
-1061 HGFDVRSLEFDAEGA
+1061 HGFDVRSLEYDADGA
-1076 FSGIRYIEVKARAQS
+1076 FAGIRYIEVKARAQS
-1091 GAIRLSSNE
+1091 GAIRLSANE
-1100 WKKARRYGDDYWLY
+1100 WKKARRYGDDFWLY
-1114 IVTQAGTAEP
+1114 IVTWAGTNEP
-1124 QLQRIQNPFVHFQ
+1124 QLQRIQNPATHLQ

-1142 FATGYIIPEENWQ
+1142 FATGYIIPEQNWQ
-1155 QTVQDL
+1155 QTVQQ

>member
-1 MTSSDGFLKIGQQIT
+1 MLLKIGQRIT
-16 APFLSAPAEVKGF
+16 APFLPTIAEVKGF
-29 SQRAGYVRLEAVI
+29 SQRSGYARLEVVL
-42 LDGTHQFIT
+42 LDGSYQFLT
-51 RNLTPAQLAQ
+51 RNLTAVQLAQ
-61 IRVVQDT
+61 VQIVQDT
-68 RLERVDSAEDFFLRI
+68 RLERVPRAEDFFLRI
-83 EANRIRL
+83 EASRIRL

-116 HYALQS
+116 HYVLSS

-134 AGKTIMAGLIIKEL
+134 AGKTIMAGLIVKEL

-178 TAFGI
+178 TPFTI
-183 VDRGRMNATWGENVW
+183 IDRARMNATWGENAW
-198 EEKDHCITSI
+198 EDKDHCLTSI
-208 DFVKQDSVLNSLQN
+208 DFVKQDTVLSSLQN

-235 MSAYAYQSRDQV
+235 MSAYAYQGKDQV
-247 KVDKTKRYRVGEILS
+247 KVDKTRRYRVGELLS
-262 RQTNHLLFLTA
+262 RQTNHMLFLTA

-301 KESVQSGDNPVF
+301 KESVQSGDNPIF
-313 VRRLKEDMKKFDGSA
+313 VRRLKEDMKRFDGTD

-347 DLYNGVT
+347 HLYNGVT
-354 NYVRHYFDRAKENRS
+354 NYVRNYFDRARENRS

-382 SSSQAIYLSLVRRKE
+382 SSSQAIYLSLLRRKE
-397 RLQAL
+397 RLQNL
-402 LELPERIRRDD
+402 LELPEQIRRDE
-413 DYLRAKGLTEDDL
+413 DYMRARGLTEDDL

-435 EWEEKLE
+435 EWEERLE

-448 NLDDV
+448 NIEDV
-453 VAEIEQLEK
+453 VAEIEQLEA

-483 HQVLA
+483 DHVLA
-488 NLGQRKLLIFTEF
+488 NLGTRKLLIFTEF

-506 YLVEKLRVWGYKVIT
+506 YLVAKLQGWGYQVIT
-521 IHGQMNMDDRLTA
+521 IHGQMNMEDRLQA

-550 AGEGINLQFCSWM
+550 AGEGINLQFCYWM

-580 RIHRYGQQYE
+580 RIHRYGQRYE

-599 ETREGQILERLFEK
+599 DTREGQILQRLFEK

-627 DIIGDMIPGARLD
+627 DIIGDMIPGSRLD

-662 MNVKQAAQT
+662 VNVKQAAQT

-682 RHIDVTGVLRE
+682 RHIDVTGILRE

-715 GRITNQRLT
+715 QRIGGQRLM
-724 PRTGSKSRFY
+724 PRSGGNSRFY
-734 TINNVPYDLRQWG
+734 TIANVPYDLRQWG
-747 QDYSFKTA
+747 QDYDFKTN
-755 YGMVFREYKQVTFDK
+755 YGLLFRDYKQITFDK

-784 AHPLLEALNQE
+784 GHPLLEALNQE
-795 ILTRFQ
+795 ILTRFHT
-801 NNRDAYAVFGDPEG
+801 NRDAYAVFGDPEG
-815 VRAGTLWFVEG
+815 LREGTLWFVEG

-838 RVFCLYHALADGS
+838 RVFCLYHALADGR
-851 IQNVNPAVL
+851 IQTINPAVL
-860 WDYEPLDTAPV
+860 WDCEPLDDTPV
-871 PDDLLAL
+871 ADDLLAL
-878 LQQREL
+878 LQQRES
-884 IEDHIITDV
+884 IEDHIINDV
-893 LFPFQNEMQARREHE
+893 LFPFQEEIQVRREHE
-908 TRIKEKYGLRSLDY
+908 TRVKEKYGLRSLDY
-922 LIQESNQKILD
+922 LMQESNQKILD
-933 YQLRQEA
+933 YQLRQASGE
-940 GNNVD
+940 NLD
-945 LPLLNEQRNLEEL
+945 LPLRNEQRNLEEL
-958 QRKRSLLEQEILLER
+958 QRRRSQLEQEILLER

-978 EPRIIGTAV
+978 EPRIIGTAL
-987 IVPAVTQAT
+987 IIPSTPQKPAAPPPPATPKQAR
-996 VEPVITAQPAR
+996 EQPD
-1007 VVKERAE
+1007 EAE
-1014 AGHDYRF
+1014 QYQAGSDN
-1021 GDDSG
+1021 SG
-1026 HDAERKRE
+1026 ADPTRKRE
-1034 IELVGMQVA
+1034 IELVGMQVTV
-1043 LAYETEQ
+1043 AYERENS
-1050 GRQPEDVSGEN
+1050 RSPEDVSGEN
-1061 HGFDVRSLEFDAEGA
+1061 HGFDVRSLEYDADGA
-1076 FSGIRYIEVKARAQS
+1076 FAGIRYIEVKARAQS
-1091 GAIRLSSNE
+1091 GAIRLSANE
-1100 WKKARRYGDDYWLY
+1100 WKKARRYGDDFWLY
-1114 IVTQAGTAEP
+1114 IVTWAGTNEP
-1124 QLQRIQNPFVHFQ
+1124 QLQRIQNPATHLQ

-1142 FATGYIIPEENWQ
+1142 FATGYIIPEQNWQ
-1155 QTVQDL
+1155 QTVQQ

>member
-1 MTSSDGFLKIGQQIT
+1 MLLKIGQRIT
-16 APFLSAPAEVKGF
+16 APFLPTIAEVKGF
-29 SQRAGYVRLEAVI
+29 SQRSGYARLEVVL
-42 LDGTHQFIT
+42 LDGSYQFLT
-51 RNLTPAQLAQ
+51 RNLTAVQLAQ
-61 IRVVQDT
+61 VQIVQDT
-68 RLERVDSAEDFFLRI
+68 RLERVPRAEDFFLRI
-83 EANRIRL
+83 EASRIRL

-116 HYALQS
+116 HYVLSS

-134 AGKTIMAGLIIKEL
+134 AGKTIMAGLIVKEL

-178 TAFGI
+178 TPFTI
-183 VDRGRMNATWGENVW
+183 IDRARMNATWGENAW
-198 EEKDHCITSI
+198 EDKDHCLTSI
-208 DFVKQDSVLNSLQN
+208 DFVKQDTVLSSLQN

-235 MSAYAYQSRDQV
+235 MSAYAYQGKDQV
-247 KVDKTKRYRVGEILS
+247 KVDKTRRYRVGELLS
-262 RQTNHLLFLTA
+262 RQTNHMLFLTA

-301 KESVQSGDNPVF
+301 KESVQSGDNPIF
-313 VRRLKEDMKKFDGSA
+313 VRRLKEDMKRFDGTD

-347 DLYNGVT
+347 HLYNGVT
-354 NYVRHYFDRAKENRS
+354 NYVRNYFDRARENRS

-382 SSSQAIYLSLVRRKE
+382 SSSQAIYLSLLRRKE
-397 RLQAL
+397 RLQNL
-402 LELPERIRRDD
+402 LELPEQIRRDE
-413 DYLRAKGLTEDDL
+413 DYMRARGLTEDDL

-435 EWEEKLE
+435 EWEERLE

-448 NLDDV
+448 NIEDV
-453 VAEIEQLEK
+453 VAEIEQLEA

-483 HQVLA
+483 DHVLA
-488 NLGQRKLLIFTEF
+488 NLGTRKLLIFTEF

-506 YLVEKLRVWGYKVIT
+506 YLVAKLQGWGYQVIT
-521 IHGQMNMDDRLTA
+521 IHGQMNMEDRLQA

-580 RIHRYGQQYE
+580 RIHRYGQRYE

-599 ETREGQILERLFEK
+599 DTREGQILQRLFEK

-627 DIIGDMIPGARLD
+627 DIIGDMIPGSRLD

-662 MNVKQAAQT
+662 VNVKQAAQT

-682 RHIDVTGVLRE
+682 RHIDVTGILRE

-715 GRITNQRLT
+715 QRIGGQRLM
-724 PRTGSKSRFY
+724 PRSGGNSRFY
-734 TINNVPYDLRQWG
+734 TIANVPYDLRQWG
-747 QDYSFKTA
+747 QDYDFKTN
-755 YGMVFREYKQVTFDK
+755 YGLLFRDYKQITFDK

-784 AHPLLEALNQE
+784 GHPLLEALNQE
-795 ILTRFQ
+795 ILTRFHT
-801 NNRDAYAVFGDPEG
+801 NRDAYAVFGDPEG
-815 VRAGTLWFVEG
+815 LREGTLWFVEG

-838 RVFCLYHALADGS
+838 RVFCLYHALADGR
-851 IQNVNPAVL
+851 IQTINPAVL
-860 WDYEPLDTAPV
+860 WDCEPLDDTPV
-871 PDDLLAL
+871 ADDLLAL
-878 LQQREL
+878 LQQRES
-884 IEDHIITDV
+884 IEDHIINNV
-893 LFPFQNEMQARREHE
+893 LFPFQEEIQVRREHE
-908 TRIKEKYGLRSLDY
+908 TRVKEKYGLRSLDY
-922 LIQESNQKILD
+922 LMQESNQKILD
-933 YQLRQEA
+933 YQLRQASGE
-940 GNNVD
+940 NLD
-945 LPLLNEQRNLEEL
+945 LPLRNEQRNLEEL
-958 QRKRSLLEQEILLER
+958 QRRRSQLEQEILLER

-978 EPRIIGTAV
+978 EPRIIGTAL
-987 IVPAVTQAT
+987 IIPSTPQKPAAPPPPATPKQAR
-996 VEPVITAQPAR
+996 EQPD
-1007 VVKERAE
+1007 EAE
-1014 AGHDYRF
+1014 QYQAGSDN
-1021 GDDSG
+1021 SG
-1026 HDAERKRE
+1026 ADPTRKRE
-1034 IELVGMQVA
+1034 IELVGMQVTV
-1043 LAYETEQ
+1043 AYERENS
-1050 GRQPEDVSGEN
+1050 RSPEDVSGEN
-1061 HGFDVRSLEFDAEGA
+1061 HGFDVRSLEYDADGA
-1076 FSGIRYIEVKARAQS
+1076 FAGIRYIEVKARAQS
-1091 GAIRLSSNE
+1091 GAIRLSANE
-1100 WKKARRYGDDYWLY
+1100 WKKARRYGDDFWLY
-1114 IVTQAGTAEP
+1114 IVTWAGTNEP
-1124 QLQRIQNPFVHFQ
+1124 QLQRIQNPATHLQ

-1142 FATGYIIPEENWQ
+1142 FATGYIIPEQNWQ
-1155 QTVQDL
+1155 QTVQQ